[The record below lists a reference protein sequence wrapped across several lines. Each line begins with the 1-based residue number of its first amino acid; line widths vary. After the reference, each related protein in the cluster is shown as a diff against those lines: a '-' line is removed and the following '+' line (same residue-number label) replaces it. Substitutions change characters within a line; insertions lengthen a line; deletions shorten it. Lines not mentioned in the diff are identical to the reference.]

1 MALLSKEE
9 KEKLKEIVARYP
21 NNEELDLT
29 AYIAEVIGITGAHVE
44 EGWYNQDINDTHIT
58 FCYMSDTDTQHSDD
72 TNEAEE
78 YYIQVDVWDRE
89 DCFLLKRKVKKLLKN
104 AGFTYFAGNDDYE
117 QDTKL
122 YHKAA
127 RFYFVINTEERE
139 E

>member
-21 NNEELDLT
+21 NNDEMDLT
-29 AYIAEVIGITGAHVE
+29 AYIAEVIGITGVHVE

-78 YYIQVDVWDRE
+78 YFIQADVWSKE

-127 RFYFVINTEERE
+127 RFYFAINAEERE